1 MIDIKQVH
9 KSFGNREILKG
20 IDLHVP
26 TGSVTVILGPS
37 GSGKTTFLRTLN
49 FLEKADAGT
58 MQLND
63 ISVDLHKA
71 SNKEIL
77 NVRRNTS
84 MVFQS
89 YNLFSNKTV
98 IENIMEGLVTVILGP
113 SGSGK
118 TTFLRTLNFLEKADA
133 GTMQLNDISVDLHK
147 ASNKEI
153 LNVRR
158 NTSMV
163 FQSYNLFSN
172 KTVIENIMEGLVT
185 VKKMKKAEARDIAQR
200 FLKEVGM
207 EGYDD
212 YYPVQLSGG
221 QQQRIGIARAL
232 AMDPEVILFD
242 EPTSALDPE
251 LVGEVLAVIRKIAKE
266 LEVTMIIVTHEIGF
280 AKEVADQVVFME
292 GGVIVEQGDPKV
304 VLEHPN
310 EERTRKFLSRYLT
323 LDSELPLDSA
333 AL

>member
-63 ISVDLHKA
+63 I
-71 SNKEIL
+71 
-77 NVRRNTS
+77 
-84 MVFQS
+84 F
-89 YNLFSNKTV
+89 
-98 IENIMEGLVTVILGP
+98 
-113 SGSGK
+113 
-118 TTFLRTLNFLEKADA
+118 
-133 GTMQLNDISVDLHK
+133 VDLHK

-185 VKKMKKAEARDIAQR
+185 VKKMKKPQAREIAQR

-212 YYPVQLSGG
+212 ITIRYNYLGVNNNVSVSLVLLRWTQRLSS
-221 QQQRIGIARAL
+221 L
-232 AMDPEVILFD
+232 TNLHLLLILN
-242 EPTSALDPE
+242 S
-251 LVGEVLAVIRKIAKE
+251 
-266 LEVTMIIVTHEIGF
+266 
-280 AKEVADQVVFME
+280 
-292 GGVIVEQGDPKV
+292 
-304 VLEHPN
+304 
-310 EERTRKFLSRYLT
+310 
-323 LDSELPLDSA
+323 
-333 AL
+333 

>member
-1 MIDIKQVH
+1 
-9 KSFGNREILKG
+9 
-20 IDLHVP
+20 
-26 TGSVTVILGPS
+26 
-37 GSGKTTFLRTLN
+37 
-49 FLEKADAGT
+49 

-77 NVRRNTS
+77 NIRRNTS
-84 MVFQS
+84 MVFQ
-89 YNLFSNKTV
+89 
-98 IENIMEGLVTVILGP
+98 
-113 SGSGK
+113 
-118 TTFLRTLNFLEKADA
+118 A
-133 GTMQLNDISVDLHK
+133 
-147 ASNKEI
+147 
-153 LNVRR
+153 
-158 NTSMV
+158 
-163 FQSYNLFSN
+163 YNLFSN

-185 VKKMKKAEARDIAQR
+185 VKKMKKSQAREIAQR
-200 FLKEVGM
+200 FLMEVGM

-266 LEVTMIIVTHEIGF
+266 LKVTMIIVTHEIGF

-304 VLEHPN
+304 VLEHPT

-323 LDSELPLDSA
+323 LDSEQPLDSA

>member
-98 IENIMEGLVTVILGP
+98 IENIMEGLVTV
-113 SGSGK
+113 
-118 TTFLRTLNFLEKADA
+118 
-133 GTMQLNDISVDLHK
+133 
-147 ASNKEI
+147 
-153 LNVRR
+153 
-158 NTSMV
+158 
-163 FQSYNLFSN
+163 
-172 KTVIENIMEGLVT
+172 
-185 VKKMKKAEARDIAQR
+185 KKMKKSEARDIAQR

-242 EPTSALDPE
+242 EPTSALDAVNQK
-251 LVGEVLAVIRKIAKE
+251 LVLDLLQKLHKEQPFGYVFVSHDIGLLQAVTDR
-266 LEVTMIIVTHEIGF
+266 IIVMKDG
-280 AKEVADQVVFME
+280 Q
-292 GGVIVEQGDPKV
+292 IVETIESKRLKEAV
-304 VLEHPN
+304 HPYTKSLV
-310 EERTRKFLSRYLT
+310 EASV
-323 LDSELPLDSA
+323 
-333 AL
+333 